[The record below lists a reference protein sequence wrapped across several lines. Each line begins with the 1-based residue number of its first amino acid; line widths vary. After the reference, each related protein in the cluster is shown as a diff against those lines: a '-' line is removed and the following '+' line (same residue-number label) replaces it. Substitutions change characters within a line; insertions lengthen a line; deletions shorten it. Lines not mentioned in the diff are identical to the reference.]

1 MNKPNSAGKVD
12 TSKKQ
17 EGIINISC
25 RKKKS
30 SIKKM
35 KKVIDRQALCINK

>member
-25 RKKKS
+25 RKKI
-30 SIKKM
+30 IKYKENEES
-35 KKVIDRQALCINK
+35 D